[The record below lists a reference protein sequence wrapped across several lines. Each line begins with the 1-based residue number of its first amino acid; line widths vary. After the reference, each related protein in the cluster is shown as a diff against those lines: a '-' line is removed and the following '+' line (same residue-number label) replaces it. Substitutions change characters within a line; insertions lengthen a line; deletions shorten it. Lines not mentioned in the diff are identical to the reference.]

1 MREGIGVA
9 MVAASDWEGTGGGG
23 KSVRIAGAP
32 RRAAAAGGGGGG
44 LAGAAPGK
52 RDCTGCGAASGVA
65 DGNDTS
71 LGIFRST
78 ILRMGRGGAPEPDVD
93 IC

>member
-9 MVAASDWEGTGGGG
+9 TLAAGGWDGAGGGG
-23 KSVRIAGAP
+23 KSVRIAGAL
-32 RRAAAAGGGGGG
+32 RRAAAGGGGGG
-44 LAGAAPGK
+44 GNAGAEPGK
-52 RDCTGCGAASGVA
+52 RDFTGCGAASGVA

-78 ILRMGRGGAPEPDVD
+78 IFRVGRGGAPEPDVD